1 MGKWV
6 RDSTAWLFRAL
17 MSFRRGAEQFRSV
30 IVPLRETLKAS
41 HSADVPEPSVE
52 LTLLA
57 LHGRALLASMS
68 PKQRRRYFKALGRSM
83 ATFEDVTT
91 VVRIRGRAHDEAL
104 MVTRLAA
111 VAWTRATLA
120 SFAAMDALGK

>member
-1 MGKWV
+1 M
-6 RDSTAWLFRAL
+6 
-17 MSFRRGAEQFRSV
+17 
-30 IVPLRETLKAS
+30 PLREVLKPS
-41 HSADVPEPSVE
+41 HSAEMPVPSVE

-57 LHGRALLASMS
+57 MHGRALLASMT
-68 PKQRRRYFKALGRSM
+68 PKQRRRYFKALGTTM
-83 ATFEDVTT
+83 ATFEDRST